1 MEEQSSSHFDLSIL
15 IPVYNEHATILQ
27 VIDKVLGIPLGA
39 AFEIIVVNDG
49 SSDGTTDALNSFA
62 TRPDVR
68 IVHHERNAG
77 KGAAIQTALRHA
89 RGRFVVIQDAD
100 LELDPRDIIPLYRVV
115 SAGRALVCYG
125 SRFMGDCSAF
135 RAMPTYWANRFL
147 TTTCNLLNG
156 QHVSDMNTCYK
167 MMRTDVA
174 RRINLVSRG
183 FAMEPEIT
191 TKLARMGVPIVE
203 RPISYRPRSK
213 AEGKKIR
220 RRDLFNYLIAML
232 RFRFTG

>member
-1 MEEQSSSHFDLSIL
+1 MENQTPVVELSIL
-15 IPVYNEHATILQ
+15 IPVFNERATILQ
-27 VIDKVLGIPLGA
+27 VIEKVRAIDFA
-39 AFEIIVVNDG
+39 APREIIVVDDG
-49 SSDGTTDALNSFA
+49 STDGTTQALETAPS
-62 TRPDVR
+62 RDD
-68 IVHHERNAG
+68 IQIIHHQQNAG

-100 LELDPRDIIPLYRVV
+100 LELNPEDIIPLFKVV
-115 SAGRALVCYG
+115 RAGRALVCYG

-135 RAMPTYWANRFL
+135 HGMPAYWANRFL

-167 MMRTDVA
+167 MMRADVA
-174 RRINLVSRG
+174 RRIGLVSRG

-191 TKLARMGVPIVE
+191 TKLARMGIRIVE
-203 RPISYRPRSK
+203 RPISYNPRSK

-220 RRDLFNYLIAML
+220 RRDLWNYLVAML
-232 RFRFTG
+232 RYRFT